1 MTRYL
6 AKLRYYPGD
15 PLEEIRERD
24 LKGFAREYG
33 VNISYER
40 VENREM
46 KDGLLMERTIDK
58 RIEDISQEVITLS
71 SDQEEGFSNC
81 IIALYKKYRCPRT
94 AYSLMGSNEGGRK
107 IAKKLMDRHGGW

>member
-15 PLEEIRERD
+15 PLEEIREKD
-24 LKGFAREYG
+24 LKRFEREYG
-33 VNISYER
+33 VNISYEKS
-40 VENREM
+40 ENREM
-46 KDGLLMERTIDK
+46 KNGLLMEKTLDK

-71 SDQEEGFSNC
+71 SDMEDDFSNC

-94 AYSLMGSNEGGRK
+94 AYSLMGSNDAGEK
-107 IAKKLMDRHGGW
+107 IAKKLMNIHGGW

>member
-24 LKGFAREYG
+24 LQGFEREYG
-33 VNISYER
+33 VKISYER

-46 KDGLLMERTIDK
+46 KDGLLMEKTIDK

-71 SDQEEGFSNC
+71 SDREDDFSNC

-94 AYSLMGSNEGGRK
+94 AYSLMGSNENGQR
-107 IAKKLMDRHGGW
+107 IAKGLMDRHGGW